1 MNILPYRFMTEGG
14 RCQQMAVIILLLK
27 VYGVRY
33 REQNM
38 NRVKV
43 YGVRHHKYAIV
54 HLYRT
59 YRQCMINKD
68 IAGMDRI
75 MADDYELRHMTG
87 LRQSKQDFFRSVTSG
102 ELNYYSAKHDEI
114 TVKVSGETATMIGR
128 SKVVAAVYGGG
139 RNTWRLQGNFTLRKE
154 DGGWRLTSSRAS
166 TY

>member
-1 MNILPYRFMTEGG
+1 
-14 RCQQMAVIILLLK
+14 
-27 VYGVRY
+27 
-33 REQNM
+33 M

-139 RNTWRLQGNFTLRKE
+139 RNTRRLQGNFTLRKE
-154 DGGWRLTSSRAS
+154 EGRWKLTASRAS